1 MAAGDAPSVTAG
13 GSASGSFNKYLNT
26 KQALESIGILFDG
39 DGMRNVIT
47 QLYYASTSKL
57 AVTNNH
63 IVVMGNS
70 FLPSLWYWVV
80 DRGATTDSSSKTHL
94 VC

>member
-1 MAAGDAPSVTAG
+1 S
-13 GSASGSFNKYLNT
+13 SGTFYKYLIT
-26 KQALESIGILFDG
+26 KQAIESIGILFDG
-39 DGMRNVIT
+39 DATRNVIT

-70 FLPSLWYWVV
+70 FLPSLWYWV
-80 DRGATTDSSSKTHL
+80 
-94 VC
+94 